1 MLIRIY
7 WDIYNSN
14 GDFINQKGKR
24 VIRGQI
30 TAIRNGEKRIS
41 RGYTYGYMVLSV
53 HTTEGL
59 YSILVSTDKINRY
72 GFLPRVGQ
80 YILAEGIIS
89 PSRDGFHDYS
99 MSHLSMLEHVK
110 KK

>member
-1 MLIRIY
+1 M
-7 WDIYNSN
+7 S
-14 GDFINQKGKR
+14 QKGKT

-59 YSILVSTDKINRY
+59 YSILVSTEKINSY

-80 YILAEGIIS
+80 HILAEGIRV

-99 MSHLSMLEHVK
+99 MSHLSMLEHIDPK
-110 KK
+110 

>member
-1 MLIRIY
+1 M
-7 WDIYNSN
+7 S
-14 GDFINQKGKR
+14 QKGKR

-41 RGYTYGYMVLSV
+41 RSYTYGYLVLSV
-53 HTTEGL
+53 HTSDGL
-59 YSILVSTDKINRY
+59 YSILVSTAKLNSY

-80 YILAEGIIS
+80 HILAEGIRT

-99 MSHLSMLEHVK
+99 MSHLSMLEHVGP
-110 KK
+110 

>member
-1 MLIRIY
+1 M
-7 WDIYNSN
+7 S
-14 GDFINQKGKR
+14 QKGKW

-30 TAIRNGEKRIS
+30 TAIRNGEKKIS

-59 YSILVSTDKINRY
+59 YSILVSTSKLNSY

-80 YILAEGIIS
+80 HILAEGICT

-99 MSHLSMLEHVK
+99 MSHLSMLEHVEPK
-110 KK
+110 